1 MKAIVGLFESE
12 KVSDVV
18 HRLMEQGFDQN
29 SLSAVSNQTNIPDYI
44 EGEPEEAAAD
54 GAAIGAVIGGSVGLL
69 SSAAIATIPGF
80 ETSIVTGFMGTAG
93 GAALGTYLGSI
104 YSVRANQEVE
114 AEEEG
119 GKSMIDLL
127 DEGNTLLVV
136 TTTSDKMADQAEK
149 TLNEAGGSHIGVH
162 TLPKEEK

>member
-1 MKAIVGLFESE
+1 MKAIVGVFESK

-29 SLSAVSNQTNIPDYI
+29 NLSTISNQSNVPDYV

-54 GAAIGAVIGGSVGLL
+54 GAAIGAVVGGSVGLL

-114 AEEEG
+114 GAEEA
-119 GKSMIDLL
+119 GKSIDDLL
-127 DEGNTLLVV
+127 DEDNTLLVV
-136 TTTSDKMADQAEK
+136 TTTSDEMAEK
-149 TLNEAGGSHIGVH
+149 AKETLTQAGGSHIGVH
-162 TLPKEEK
+162 ALPEEEE